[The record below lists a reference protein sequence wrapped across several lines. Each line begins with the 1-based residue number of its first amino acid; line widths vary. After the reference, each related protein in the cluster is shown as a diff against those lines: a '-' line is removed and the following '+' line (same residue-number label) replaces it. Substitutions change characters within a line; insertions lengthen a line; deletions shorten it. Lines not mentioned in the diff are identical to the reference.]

1 MPIILLILA
10 AWLVVLS
17 IINYF
22 QGYGEVGAIWFIG
35 AWLLVGVSGVLSRLD
50 ALCSRFG
57 ADTRRLSVR
66 KRKPPTDAQAGQEGE
81 QAASSEPSGNSEQPS
96 SEAQAASAEAPPA
109 AENRQQ
115 QGG

>member
-22 QGYGEVGAIWFIG
+22 QGYGEVGAIWFVG

-50 ALCSRFG
+50 ALCSHFG
-57 ADTRRLSVR
+57 ADTRSLSVR
-66 KRKPPTDAQAGQEGE
+66 KRKKPQDAQAEEDVQAEKDVQAGE
-81 QAASSEPSGNSEQPS
+81 DARAKEDEPSGE
-96 SEAQAASAEAPPA
+96 EK
-109 AENRQQ
+109 
-115 QGG
+115 

>member
-22 QGYGEVGAIWFIG
+22 QGYGEVAAVWFVG
-35 AWLLVGVSGVLSRLD
+35 AWVLVGVSGILSRLD

-57 ADTRRLSVR
+57 ADTRSLNVR
-66 KRKPPTDAQAGQEGE
+66 KRKPPPQDAGAEE
-81 QAASSEPSGNSEQPS
+81 TPSDQPLREES
-96 SEAQAASAEAPPA
+96 DAASAPPNSG
-109 AENRQQ
+109 EEPGN
-115 QGG
+115 

>member
-22 QGYGEVGAIWFIG
+22 QGYGEVAAVWFVG
-35 AWLLVGVSGVLSRLD
+35 AWLIVGVSGILSRLD

-57 ADTRRLSVR
+57 ADTRSLNVR
-66 KRKPPTDAQAGQEGE
+66 KRKPPQEAAGE
-81 QAASSEPSGNSEQPS
+81 QAPPDQP
-96 SEAQAASAEAPPA
+96 QSAEPEAPTA
-109 AENRQQ
+109 STQTDGES
-115 QGG
+115 GS